1 MDNTTQKKKSILRNI
16 INTVSGAGDTLNNI
30 ASTIKANNGINSNI
44 NTLAIK
50 AAQNNINRIM
60 VRIFLKI
67 LINKTWIAE
76 CYLLIINSIKIIL
89 INFLVYIRKSLI
101 NNE

>member
-50 AAQNNINRIM
+50 AAQKQYKQDNGKNFSQDSYQQDLDSGMLSPDNKQYKNN
-60 VRIFLKI
+60 L
-67 LINKTWIAE
+67 NKF
-76 CYLLIINSIKIIL
+76 S
-89 INFLVYIRKSLI
+89 SLYKKKF
-101 NNE
+101 N